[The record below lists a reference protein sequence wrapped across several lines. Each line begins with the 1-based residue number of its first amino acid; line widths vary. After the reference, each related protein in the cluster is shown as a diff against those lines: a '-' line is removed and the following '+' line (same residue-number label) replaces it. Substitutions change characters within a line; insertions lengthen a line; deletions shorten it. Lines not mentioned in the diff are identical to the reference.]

1 MYYQL
6 NKKDV
11 EYRNKYVISIP
22 YCKAQYLLYYR
33 SPIGYTDG
41 ADIYQI
47 DCRTVITTG
56 YGPFGFDDY
65 SHVYLKNIEQESE
78 RLVLDNTLNH
88 DTKISLLNDLLKK
101 FIDHVKS
108 KMPKEK

>member
-22 YCKAQYLLYYR
+22 YCAAQYLLYYR

-41 ADIYQI
+41 SDIYQI
-47 DCRTVITTG
+47 DSQTVITTG

-78 RLVLDNTLNH
+78 KLVNSFIIKT
-88 DTKISLLNDLLKK
+88 DTKINMLNDLLKD

-108 KMPKEK
+108 KIPKEK